1 MADLDVLHTTCGR
14 YIVLLRHLP
23 GQCDA
28 HQHHDLSSSLLAT
41 VSATVVAGKAG
52 TCGGCRAARAVLEG
66 VGRFACRAPI
76 GATRQ
81 NAAAQADS
89 SKLSQP
95 SLRNW
100 VRFLRFI
107 INPSPG
113 WTE

>member
-52 TCGGCRAARAVLEG
+52 TCGGCRAARAVLDG

-76 GATRQ
+76 APQ
-81 NAAAQADS
+81 LESAAAQPGAWR
-89 SKLSQP
+89 LSRP
-95 SLRNW
+95 
-100 VRFLRFI
+100 
-107 INPSPG
+107 
-113 WTE
+113 